1 MDIIELKKNLIFLVE
16 KYIDN
21 NFKKKELIEII
32 NKNCVHSVK
41 GILVD
46 INESSI
52 SFDEDESRL
61 IKEIVFNYV

>member
-32 NKNCVHSVK
+32 NKNCVHAVK

-52 SFDEDESRL
+52 SFDEDDSRL